1 MYRRHITMSSQHLH
15 LLLNHVPVLVTI
27 FSVIMLGVG
36 LWLRNETLNRTAL
49 VGFIISALITIPV
62 FLSGEGAEE
71 AVEHLP
77 GVTEALIER
86 HEEAADLSFWII
98 EALGIG
104 ALAILGFSLKK
115 REMQR
120 SLLFVLLLV
129 GIGSSVSVGYTAN
142 LGGEIR
148 HTEIRSTSA
157 NNSAPTSVQPDS
169 DGDDD

>member
-1 MYRRHITMSSQHLH
+1 MSSQHLH

-27 FSVIMLGVG
+27 FSVIMLAVG

-49 VGFIISALITIPV
+49 VGFLISAVITIPV
-62 FLSGEGAEE
+62 FLSGEGTEE

-86 HEEAADLSFWII
+86 HEEAADLSFWVI

-115 REMQR
+115 REIQR
-120 SLLFVLLLV
+120 SLLFVLLFV
-129 GIGSSVSVGYTAN
+129 GVGASISVGYTAN

-148 HTEIRSTSA
+148 HTEIRATSA
-157 NNSAPTSVQPDS
+157 NSTTPLQSKGN
-169 DGDDD
+169 GDHN